1 MDLKHLRYFKAVA
14 EELNFRKAAEKLHMS
29 QPPLSQQIKE
39 LESSLGVLLF
49 QRLKNGN
56 KLTEAGKIL
65 YQSTVEVFEKMEL
78 AEEQIKAIREKKAG
92 RLALGIV
99 PGIRPST
106 IVKAL
111 SSFKSSYPRIDIT
124 ISENCTTTLV
134 RSILENQLDIAIV
147 FGQVEDHSIEW
158 ISLGTEE
165 YRIVTPLNHPL
176 AKRKQVSAKD
186 ILDEPL
192 ILYKR
197 QDQPYLY
204 DALMRLLNSSG
215 KAPKVV
221 NELSSPRTR
230 VSLAQQGMGLT
241 FAPYSLQEEYPR
253 VAFKIFT
260 SMNPVPLG
268 IIRKRTKQNAP
279 IMKMIEAFQKAE
291 P

>member
-39 LESSLGVLLF
+39 LESSLGVPLF

-65 YQSTVEVFEKMEL
+65 YQYTVEVFERMEL
-78 AEEQIKAIREKKAG
+78 AEEHIKALREKKAG
-92 RLALGIV
+92 RLLLGLV
-99 PGIRPST
+99 PGMRPSK

-111 SSFKSSYPRIDIT
+111 SSFKSLYPNIDIT

-134 RSILENQLDIAIV
+134 SNILESQLDIAVV
-147 FGQVEDHSIEW
+147 FGQVESNSIEW

-165 YRIVTPLNHPL
+165 YRIVVPPNHRL
-176 AKRKQVSAKD
+176 AKRKQISAKD
-186 ILDEPL
+186 IIEEPL

-204 DALMRLLNSSG
+204 DALMRILSTNG

-230 VSLAQQGMGLT
+230 VSLVQQGMGLT

-253 VAFKIFT
+253 VAFKVFN
-260 SMNPVPLG
+260 SMSPVPLG

-279 IMKMIEAFQKAE
+279 IRKMIEAFQDSGH
-291 P
+291 